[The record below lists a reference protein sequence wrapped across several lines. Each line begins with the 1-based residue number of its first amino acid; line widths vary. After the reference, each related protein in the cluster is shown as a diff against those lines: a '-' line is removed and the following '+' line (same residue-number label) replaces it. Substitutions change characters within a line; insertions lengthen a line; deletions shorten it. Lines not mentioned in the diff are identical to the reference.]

1 MSASRQYLQRSW
13 SESLDASHRARV
25 AYKLLI
31 LLLSF
36 VALGTALAITI
47 ALAPW
52 IFQSVGA
59 PFDLGASISGSPTWI
74 AFGLTLLAL
83 MLLLAGAFPLCWAI
97 AAVFLRFLGTFSG
110 EEAAAFAKFGALPE
124 RCKHASSEADI

>member
-25 AYKLLI
+25 AYRLLI
-31 LLLSF
+31 LLLSI
-36 VALGTALAITI
+36 VALGTAFATTF

-59 PFDLGASISGSPTWI
+59 PFDLGAPLSGAPTWI
-74 AFGLTLLAL
+74 AFALTLLAL
-83 MLLLAGAFPLCWAI
+83 MLLLAVAFPVCWAI
-97 AAVFLRFLGTFSG
+97 AAVFLRFLGTFSR
-110 EEAAAFAKFGALPE
+110 EEATAFAKFGALPE
-124 RCKHASSEADI
+124 RCKHALDGSDI